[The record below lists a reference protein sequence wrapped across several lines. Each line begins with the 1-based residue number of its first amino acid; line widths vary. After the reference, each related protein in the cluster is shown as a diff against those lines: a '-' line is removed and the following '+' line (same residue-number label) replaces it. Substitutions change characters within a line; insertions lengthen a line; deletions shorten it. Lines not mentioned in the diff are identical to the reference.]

1 MKKAKINNP
10 LTTWEKK
17 FNKGISKYRYVIERT
32 FGSCKKWFK
41 GRPISLILN
50 HHKEIK
56 LSDYKKLK

>member
-41 GRPISLILN
+41 GGIALI
-50 HHKEIK
+50 KA
-56 LSDYKKLK
+56 